1 MTKNVAAIYSALLVK
16 AHFLELSE
24 KNLAQANTNSS
35 RAHLCELLAIKL
47 LRRFSS
53 SRIELAAAL
62 TTSWSPLSGAP
73 PHVVNAIQ
81 SHETD
86 VTEISN
92 TLEIA
97 IATSSKRFLSTPLV
111 QTIISDIYSGRL
123 VLSIASTHS
132 LLADNYKIRA
142 IEVYDVS
149 KAPFLDHYRYLQ
161 VARCFSA
168 STHHLCAKLEGT
180 TISLH
185 PRFFEV

>member
-1 MTKNVAAIYSALLVK
+1 MQLALMKNMAAIYSALLVK
-16 AHFLELSE
+16 AHFIELSD
-24 KNLAQANTNSS
+24 KNLAQAATNAS
-35 RAHLCELLAIKL
+35 RANLCELLAVKL

-62 TTSWSPLSGAP
+62 TASWSPLSGAP
-73 PHVVNAIQ
+73 IQLVNTIRL
-81 SHETD
+81 HETD
-86 VTEISN
+86 ISEISN

-142 IEVYDVS
+142 VEIYDVS
-149 KAPFLDHYRYLQ
+149 KAPFLDHYRYFITYLHITYL
-161 VARCFSA
+161 F
-168 STHHLCAKLEGT
+168 LCLKLESAT
-180 TISLH
+180 LPLH
-185 PRFFEV
+185 P